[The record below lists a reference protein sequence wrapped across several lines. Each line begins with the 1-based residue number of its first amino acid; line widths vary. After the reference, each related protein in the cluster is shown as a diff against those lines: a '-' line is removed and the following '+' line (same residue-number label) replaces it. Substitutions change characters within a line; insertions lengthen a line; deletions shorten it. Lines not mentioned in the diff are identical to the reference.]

1 MMPKCRKEYFRTENL
16 IEISERFYPKFYSEF
31 IKSFDSEESLK
42 VSIKLLFDNVNDI
55 YMECV
60 DPDPYDEE
68 WWFNYH
74 DLIRDLG
81 LHYGVYKNKEEY
93 DKDYFDDKYIYR
105 LKTNYPK
112 LYEKLKKKCLTDKQ
126 IYDDGFISF
135 ENNKNKWDT
144 SKLAKKYKLY
154 NFLRKKYVIFDIN
167 DFIEY
172 SFKFYPKFYKE
183 FVLKFKNVDL
193 VENEVK
199 SKIDVED
206 YEYKKHCG
214 KDTVGINYYK
224 IVRELGIE
232 YHIYKDQKE
241 MRKDYSMLRS
251 N

>member
-1 MMPKCRKEYFRTENL
+1 MMPKCTYEYFRTENF
-16 IEISERFYPKFYSEF
+16 IRIAKKCYPKFYSEF
-31 IKSFDSEESLK
+31 IKSFDSEESLN
-42 VSIKLLFDNVNDI
+42 VCIKLLFDNVNDI
-55 YMECV
+55 YMKCV

-81 LHYGVYKNKEEY
+81 LHYGVYENKEEY
-93 DKDYFDDKYIYR
+93 DKDYYDDIYIYR
-105 LKTNYPK
+105 LKKYYPK
-112 LYEKLKKKCLTDKQ
+112 FYEKLKKKGLTDKQ

-135 ENNKNKWDT
+135 KNNKKWDT

-167 DFIEY
+167 DLIEY
-172 SFKFYPKFYKE
+172 SFKFYPKFYNE
-183 FVLKFKNVDL
+183 FILKFKNVDS

-199 SKIDVED
+199 LAIDVEND
-206 YEYKKHCG
+206 NYEKHCG

-224 IVRELGIE
+224 IVKELGIK
-232 YHIYKDQKE
+232 YNIYKDQKE

>member
-1 MMPKCRKEYFRTENL
+1 MFGKCTYEYFKIETL
-16 IEISERFYPKFYSEF
+16 IRIAKKCYPKFYSEF
-31 IKSFDSEESLK
+31 IKNFDSEESLK
-42 VSIKLLFDNVNDI
+42 VCIKLLFDDVNDI
-55 YMECV
+55 YMKCI

-81 LHYGVYKNKEEY
+81 IHYGVYDNEQEY
-93 DKDYFDDKYIYR
+93 NKDYLDDSYICYLKDKY
-105 LKTNYPK
+105 PK
-112 LYEKLKKKCLTDKQ
+112 FYEKLKKKGLTDKQ
-126 IYDDGFISF
+126 IYDDGFISL
-135 ENNKNKWDT
+135 EKNRFKWDT

-183 FVLKFKNVDL
+183 FVLKFKNVDS

-199 SKIDVED
+199 SEINVEND
-206 YEYKKHCG
+206 NYKKYCG

-224 IVRELGIE
+224 IIRELGIE
-232 YHIYKDQKE
+232 YNIYKDQKE

>member
-1 MMPKCRKEYFRTENL
+1 MFGKCTHEYFKIEAL
-16 IEISERFYPKFYSEF
+16 IRVAKKCYPKFYDEF
-31 IKSFDSEESLK
+31 IKNFDSEESLK

-81 LHYGVYKNKEEY
+81 LHYGVYKNKEEFN
-93 DKDYFDDKYIYR
+93 KDYLDYKYIDYLKDKY
-105 LKTNYPK
+105 PK
-112 LYEKLKKKCLTDKQ
+112 FYEKLKKKCITDKQ
-126 IYDDGFISF
+126 IYDDGFISL
-135 ENNKNKWDT
+135 EKNRFKWDT

-167 DFIEY
+167 DLIEY

-183 FVLKFKNVDL
+183 FVLKFKNVDS
-193 VENEVK
+193 VENKVK
-199 SKIDVED
+199 SEIDVEND
-206 YEYKKHCG
+206 NYEKNCG
-214 KDTVGINYYK
+214 KDKVGINYYK
-224 IVRELGIE
+224 IIKELGIK
-232 YHIYKDQKE
+232 YGIYRNQKE